1 MPVRDGRRADHDH
14 VSDHDHDCDT
24 TPIASMPAATTVTA
38 PSIRTG
44 TTQNPQLQAT
54 RRTVT
59 MAITDDIRKAVTDP
73 TPFYFAAGT
82 ADLALQQAK
91 KVPGLVEQ
99 LRAEAPAKIDA
110 VRQTDPKAVQEKATA
125 RVKETQENLQT
136 KVTEIIGTLDTDL
149 KKLGETAQ
157 DLALRSVGVA
167 AEYAVK
173 ARETYEKVAEHGEQA
188 VKTWRGEAAEEIE
201 DFAIAVEPKAEPV
214 EVKETAGPAVARPAP
229 APAPAAKKTAVK
241 KAPARKP
248 AAKKT
253 TPPAK

>member
-1 MPVRDGRRADHDH
+1 
-14 VSDHDHDCDT
+14 
-24 TPIASMPAATTVTA
+24 
-38 PSIRTG
+38 
-44 TTQNPQLQAT
+44 
-54 RRTVT
+54 
-59 MAITDDIRKAVTDP
+59 MAIADDLRKTLSDP

-99 LRAEAPAKIDA
+99 LRTEAPARFEA
-110 VRQTDPKAVQEKATA
+110 VRNTDPKAVQEKATA
-125 RVKETQENLQT
+125 RAKEAGAKAREAQENIQA
-136 KVTEIIGTLDTDL
+136 KVNEFISSIDADFKKFGSSLDADFKKLGSSLDADL

-157 DLALRSVGVA
+157 DLALRGVGVA

-201 DFAIAVEPKAEPV
+201 ELAVAVEPKAEPV
-214 EVKETAGPAVARPAP
+214 EVKDDKSEAKPAEAKPAAEA
-229 APAPAAKKTAVK
+229 APAKKTTTAK
-241 KAPARKP
+241 KTTPARKTT
-248 AAKKT
+248 AKKT